1 MASAGTVTIDFAAE
15 TAKFTAEMK
24 KVRGQLA
31 DLQKQGQIVSKGFA
45 SAGRLITGAFAG
57 ITIGAAIRAVVRA
70 TAEAEESSARLEN
83 ALKSSSAAAAL
94 SVDQLK
100 GYASELQ
107 RTTTFSD
114 EAVQEVQALLLSFR
128 GLSGETILK
137 ATSAVADLSA
147 RMGID
152 LKSAA
157 LQVGKALSD
166 PEKGLSA
173 LARSGV
179 RFSEAQQQTIKRLAE
194 TGQLAKA
201 QGLILAELET
211 RFGGAARAARDTF
224 GGALTGVSN
233 AFGDLLEAKGGMP
246 GATAALNALATTL
259 NSPEVKA
266 GFDSVIGGISKLIEL
281 SAQAASALPKLGAN
295 IGDFAVSALNIKVF
309 EGAAARLRAELQ
321 FEEQELRRMQGLFS
335 VASDEQIERQRAYI
349 ETLKER
355 VKLAERAAAAERPP
369 ITPVVTTPQRVNV
382 ATQPEFD
389 FEARQKVLEARQS
402 AITASIQTMAGAL
415 DAFDAQQTEIERRRF
430 ASLDKTKALN
440 DERMAES
447 MRQYLDQL
455 NREVDATIEAEQR
468 KFDAVALYEKQKEA
482 LQQNAF
488 AAGVGLLQAMSVRS
502 KSAAKALILI
512 NRGLQIAQAVQNTAA
527 AVTNAL
533 ANVPY
538 PWNLAAAAQ
547 VGALGAVQIGLIAA
561 TGVTEIN
568 NINRGNSGGIG
579 GSNLGTPANPLPV
592 ADQAAVGAQ
601 QNKQIHITFEG
612 VVTSSAA
619 RAIAE
624 ALKDV
629 IDNSDVV
636 LFSNSSRQAAEIRGE

>member
-281 SAQAASALPKLGAN
+281 SARAASALPKLGAS

-309 EGAAARLRAELQ
+309 EGAAARLRAELE
-321 FEEQELRRMQGLFS
+321 FEEKELQRMQGLFS
-335 VASDEQIERQRAYI
+335 LASDEQITRQRAYI

-355 VKLAERAAAAERPP
+355 VKLAERAAKAEQPP
-369 ITPVVTTPQRVNV
+369 ITPVSVSVSRVAV
-382 ATQPEFD
+382 APEFN
-389 FEARQKVLEARQS
+389 FEARQSVLEARQK
-402 AITASIQTMAGAL
+402 ALTASIQTMAGEL
-415 DAFDAQQTEIERRRF
+415 EAFDAAQTAIEKKRF
-430 ASLDKTKALN
+430 ASLDKFKTLN
-440 DERMAES
+440 DALIEER

-455 NREVDATIEAEQR
+455 NREVDATIAAEQR
-468 KFDAVALYEKQKEA
+468 KFEATAEFEKQKES
-482 LQQNAF
+482 LQKGAF
-488 AAGVGLLQAMSVRS
+488 AAGVGLLQALSVRS
-502 KSAAKALILI
+502 KTAAKALILV
-512 NRGLQIAQAVQNTAA
+512 NRGVAI
-527 AVTNAL
+527 
-533 ANVPY
+533 ANVIQSTI
-538 PWNLAAAAQ
+538 AAAAK
-547 VGALGAVQIGLIAA
+547 ALQIYGPTPAGYAAAAGVKAWGAVQVGLLAA
-561 TGVTEIN
+561 TAGLEI
-568 NINRGNSGGIG
+568 GNVSSGNAGGIG
-579 GSNLGTPANPLPV
+579 GSNLGTPSNPLPV
-592 ADQAAVGAQ
+592 TEQPVGAQ
-601 QNKQIHITFEG
+601 QNRQINITFEG
-612 VVTSSAA
+612 VVTAAAA
-619 RAIAE
+619 RAIAD

-636 LFSNSSRQAAEIRGE
+636 LFSSGSRQAAEIRGD